1 MGVWKHEKQGVITW
15 LSGYPSKSIFTNCG
29 NGWEYL
35 GIHRRKRTWKTC
47 RRKDPI
53 FSLGNSRLL
62 WLVVG
67 GGSNWWQMKV
77 ATAVFH
83 REDWV
88 DRNTQRDISQD
99 YVFSFKSFETDV
111 FNFSSCRGGI
121 DPIDIF
127 KFEVSS
133 LQDQPLEVC
142 LWLKN
147 GCWFGSGT
155 GLSFVVFFVGL
166 TSGTPIN
173 HGRYLQYQLFAHS
186 YFLSYIAFFFG
197 NV

>member
-1 MGVWKHEKQGVITW
+1 MDGENNGKPYEQMDDSGGFFPLFSETSMYVISHLDGGEVW
-15 LSGYPSKSIFTNCG
+15 SNR
-29 NGWEYL
+29 
-35 GIHRRKRTWKTC
+35 HR
-47 RRKDPI
+47 
-53 FSLGNSRLL
+53 L
-62 WLVVG
+62 
-67 GGSNWWQMKV
+67 
-77 ATAVFH
+77 
-83 REDWV
+83 
-88 DRNTQRDISQD
+88 
-99 YVFSFKSFETDV
+99 
-111 FNFSSCRGGI
+111 
-121 DPIDIF
+121 

-186 YFLSYIAFFFG
+186 YFYHTFHFFLVTYNVRVCFFG
-197 NV
+197 DFVEHLNCPPWESATWLLALCLFGMSDAGVS